1 MQYLDREQ
9 VHLWWHLFKNDNE
22 LVEMRAIANKVTY
35 SGYYK
40 NVENLIRDIEFLA
53 QQHQD
58 IQFYYT
64 LNKIDERI
72 YSRQQSECFV
82 KNPKNT
88 TTDAEIIGR
97 RFILI
102 DLDPVRPAGINSSNE
117 ELEYAHEKAREVYRF
132 LRDNGLNPSI
142 VCMSSNGW
150 HLNLPVKMAV
160 NDETTKLVKRFLQAL
175 SMLFS
180 DEHVEVDE
188 KVFNPS
194 RISKIY
200 GTLGR
205 KGANS
210 AERPWRMSYIADYPQ
225 EVKPNDIEY
234 IRKIADMYP
243 EDEVK
248 PNADNHYNVSEK
260 FDLPTFLQKHG
271 LGYRTESVAG
281 GVKYILD
288 HCPFNE
294 QHKGKDAVIFQR
306 DNGAIAFVCLHN
318 GCKTY
323 TWRDVRLKYEP
334 DAYTKKD
341 YAEYEHKRN
350 YYGYRDNRQHS
361 MVQVVKDNEEKGE
374 EWMKLSDVKYVD
386 ISSLVHIPTG
396 YTILDKKIMGL
407 LLGDV
412 TVMSGLSGCVDCDT
426 EFFDGHRWKRI
437 ADYQEG
443 DRVLQ
448 YNADGTAEL
457 VCPQEYIKRPCETLH
472 LWKTKYG
479 INQCLSDEHRVVYK
493 TSKGNL
499 AIKRF
504 DELMRQH
511 EASKNGFTGK
521 IYTVFKYG
529 GCGIELSDI
538 EIRIMCA
545 VICDGTFSHHYGD
558 KQKCIVHVK
567 KDRKKERMERLLKES
582 GIEWFRRECSNGYSS
597 FVFHAPRLEKEFS
610 EYWYDCSNDQ
620 LKVICD
626 EILHWDGSITPTR
639 RSFSTTSK
647 QTLDFVQF
655 AFTAT
660 GERTSIR
667 IDDRV
672 GKTHMTAGK
681 EYVHKS
687 VYYQLIVS
695 TGRTMVSM
703 FNHDTGKYKFQE
715 YKTLDGYKYCFVV
728 PSGMLALRREGRIN
742 ITGNSG
748 KTSWLDCLALNV
760 VDRGVK
766 TAIWSGELQDFRFQ
780 SWIDQIAAGKN
791 YVRKKE
797 GYDNLYYCP
806 KQTAER
812 INSWLDDKL
821 LLYNNRWGNKWGQIY
836 NGIRDAVEKRGCK
849 LIILDNLMALNITDY
864 DGDKYSQQTQFINDI
879 KAYAKLWNI
888 HIILVAHPRK
898 EMGFLRKESISGTAD
913 LTNLCDNCFII
924 HRVNRDFKNRGS
936 EFLGAEKINEYLGFD
951 AVLEVAKNRS
961 MGVVDELI
969 GMYYEK
975 ESRRLKNEI
984 SENIIYG
991 WMEEGKQAEMPM
1003 PQQEE
1008 RFVPSNPTA
1017 GLSPNTSFDDGGFPT
1032 DPEDED
1038 VPF

>member
-1 MQYLDREQ
+1 MQYLDRKQ
-9 VHLWWHLFKNDNE
+9 VYLWWHLFKNDNE

-40 NVENLIRDIEFLA
+40 NVENLIRDIEYLA

-88 TTDAEIIGR
+88 TTDAEIVGR

-102 DLDPVRPAGINSSNE
+102 DLDPVRPAGINSSDV
-117 ELEYAHEKAREVYRF
+117 ELEYAHEKARDVYRF
-132 LRDNGLNPSI
+132 LRENGFNPSI

-248 PNADNHYNVSEK
+248 PNADNHYNVNEK

-361 MVQVVKDNEEKGE
+361 MVQVVKDDEEKGE

-412 TVMSGLSGCVDCDT
+412 TVMSGLSG
-426 EFFDGHRWKRI
+426 
-437 ADYQEG
+437 
-443 DRVLQ
+443 
-448 YNADGTAEL
+448 
-457 VCPQEYIKRPCETLH
+457 
-472 LWKTKYG
+472 
-479 INQCLSDEHRVVYK
+479 
-493 TSKGNL
+493 
-499 AIKRF
+499 
-504 DELMRQH
+504 
-511 EASKNGFTGK
+511 
-521 IYTVFKYG
+521 
-529 GCGIELSDI
+529 
-538 EIRIMCA
+538 
-545 VICDGTFSHHYGD
+545 
-558 KQKCIVHVK
+558 
-567 KDRKKERMERLLKES
+567 
-582 GIEWFRRECSNGYSS
+582 
-597 FVFHAPRLEKEFS
+597 
-610 EYWYDCSNDQ
+610 
-620 LKVICD
+620 
-626 EILHWDGSITPTR
+626 
-639 RSFSTTSK
+639 
-647 QTLDFVQF
+647 
-655 AFTAT
+655 
-660 GERTSIR
+660 
-667 IDDRV
+667 
-672 GKTHMTAGK
+672 
-681 EYVHKS
+681 
-687 VYYQLIVS
+687 
-695 TGRTMVSM
+695 
-703 FNHDTGKYKFQE
+703 
-715 YKTLDGYKYCFVV
+715 
-728 PSGMLALRREGRIN
+728 
-742 ITGNSG
+742 SG

-797 GYDNLYYCP
+797 GYDGLYYCP

-991 WMEEGKQAEMPM
+991 WMEEGKQAEMPI

-1008 RFVPSNPTA
+1008 RYAPSNPTA